1 LFEEYARV
9 AQLAERSIRNAKVG
23 SSILPAGFSFSD
35 GRFKAAFFISCA
47 FSPAAAPVVVL
58 AFYAIMRAVFADHLT
73 DQLNA
78 ELLLNESDRSFFRRL
93 R

>member
-1 LFEEYARV
+1 
-9 AQLAERSIRNAKVG
+9 
-23 SSILPAGFSFSD
+23 
-35 GRFKAAFFISCA
+35 
-47 FSPAAAPVVVL
+47 L